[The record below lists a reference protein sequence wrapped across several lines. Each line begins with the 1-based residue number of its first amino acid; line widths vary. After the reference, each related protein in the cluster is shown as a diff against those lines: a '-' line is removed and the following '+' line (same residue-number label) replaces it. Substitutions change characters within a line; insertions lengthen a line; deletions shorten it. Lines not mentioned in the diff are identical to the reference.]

1 MTAGSSGDTSNE
13 KAMPKAHGRKPGII
27 ISQNDYDRLTGL
39 AAAIEEHDPELGEVM
54 MAELE
59 RARVVE
65 DKELPKTVVRMGSTL
80 TYTAD
85 EGEPTTVKLVYPAEA
100 DIEAGRISVTTPFG
114 TALIGLSAGQSIN
127 WTARNGR
134 VHRLTVTA
142 VNNGDVQQ
150 DG

>member
-1 MTAGSSGDTSNE
+1 MA
-13 KAMPKAHGRKPGII
+13 KASRRKPGII
-27 ISQNDYDRLTGL
+27 ISQSDYDRLTGL
-39 AAAIEEHDPELGEVM
+39 AAAIEDHDPELGEIM
-54 MAELE
+54 MVELE

-65 DKELPKTVVRMGSTL
+65 DEALPETVVRMGSTL

-85 EGEPTTVKLVYPAEA
+85 DGEPTTVKLVYPAEA

-114 TALIGLSAGQSIN
+114 TALIGLSAGQSID

-142 VNNGDVQQ
+142 IDNGDVKE
-150 DG
+150 G